1 MGLQLPQSST
11 LLLECFSLGYR
22 TAFFT
27 FADRKFNS
35 SHPDYLQFYP
45 WCWPGKLNDEGFFW
59 SNLREEKIILNV
71 MNNLLNV
78 SQNDWEKIT
87 LEHKKNVMHRD
98 QGNKIIKKILMKE
111 GIKIS

>member
-1 MGLQLPQSST
+1 
-11 LLLECFSLGYR
+11 
-22 TAFFT
+22 
-27 FADRKFNS
+27 
-35 SHPDYLQFYP
+35 
-45 WCWPGKLNDEGFFW
+45 
-59 SNLREEKIILNV
+59 

-87 LEHKKNVMHRD
+87 LKHKKNVMHRD